1 MDSGTRRRSWAALSV
16 RGPLPRL
23 HLVTNRELLLQAD
36 FPSRAASALAA
47 GGERCALH
55 LRGRGVP
62 GRWLWDLVSVLR
74 AGGTGGTLWVN
85 DRVDLALAIRAEG
98 VQLGGGSLPVGVARR
113 LLGRS
118 AWVGQSVHS
127 VDEAAASEADVA
139 VLGNIYPTESHPGRP
154 PLGVQAVQ
162 RAASLPRP
170 ILAIGGITPDG
181 AAEVVD
187 AGAWGVAVLS
197 GVWRERD
204 PAGAV
209 RSYLRALEPRSPSV
223 RGTGA
228 AAG

>member
-1 MDSGTRRRSWAALSV
+1 M
-16 RGPLPRL
+16 PRL

-36 FPSRAASALAA
+36 FASRASSVLAA

-55 LRGRGVP
+55 LRGLGVP
-62 GRWLWDLVSVLR
+62 GRGLWDLVGALR
-74 AGGTGGTLWVN
+74 ASGVGAGLWVN
-85 DRVDLALAIRAEG
+85 DRVDLALAVRAEG
-98 VQLGGGSLPVGVARR
+98 VQLGGASLPVDVVRR

-118 AWVGQSVHS
+118 VWIGQSVHG
-127 VDEAAASEADVA
+127 VEEAAASEADVA
-139 VLGNIYPTESHPGRP
+139 LLGNIYPTESHPGRP
-154 PLGVQAVQ
+154 PLGVQAVR

-170 ILAIGGITPDG
+170 ILAIGGITPDR

-209 RSYLRALEPRSPSV
+209 RSYLHALESSPSA

-228 AAG
+228 GAG